1 MIDITKL
8 NATKA
13 QTFTIHCSQSAT
25 IGIADWD
32 TLIDCSKPIASFGSY
47 MKLGCVDSIGI
58 TAVGTGIIDLLL
70 TLAFEEDGKNSESF
84 ERRAGQWCP
93 LHVIHIEAHHL

>member
-1 MIDITKL
+1 
-8 NATKA
+8 
-13 QTFTIHCSQSAT
+13 
-25 IGIADWD
+25 
-32 TLIDCSKPIASFGSY
+32 

-84 ERRAGQWCP
+84 ERRAG
-93 LHVIHIEAHHL
+93 